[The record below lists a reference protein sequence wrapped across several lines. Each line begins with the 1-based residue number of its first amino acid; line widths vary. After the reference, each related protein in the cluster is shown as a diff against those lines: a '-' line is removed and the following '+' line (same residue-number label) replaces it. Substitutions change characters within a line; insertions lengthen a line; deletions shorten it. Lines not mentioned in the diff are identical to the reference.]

1 MDLTFDPIISDAQYE
16 SAARLFSAY
25 YPSMPTTGKSL
36 KNMVASHPPEFP
48 AHRLLV
54 RQEGADLGYARVVPG
69 FWLAEPNLFSL
80 SLFVDPVAGRW
91 DALPEVFETI
101 EDLARKDGAERFQ
114 IWVSSQYPE
123 YVEFLEAR
131 GYALEQSNP
140 ETMLSLAD
148 FDPTP
153 YQAELDAMQNSE
165 VRILR
170 LTEFAA
176 ERPDTWIRDYYTWE
190 MEVMH
195 DVPLA
200 GGFSEVPFDSYEKRL
215 LSEDESRELFFVA
228 LINGEIAA
236 STMLHRNP
244 ADPTIGNTGLTGC
257 RRPFR
262 RKGLA
267 RVLKVT
273 CFAAAREAGVAK
285 IFTDNEENNPMF
297 QLNLDLGFREIY
309 QHRAYGKKALAGR
322 RPP

>member
-1 MDLTFDPIISDAQYE
+1 MAISFEPIVSDEHFE

-25 YPSMPTTGKSL
+25 NPSMPTTAKSL
-36 KNMVASHPPEFP
+36 KRHAATHPPEFP
-48 AHRLLV
+48 AHRLIV
-54 RQEGADLGYARVVPG
+54 REGATELGYARVVPG

-80 SLFVDPVAGRW
+80 SFFADPQAGRW
-91 DALPEVFETI
+91 EVLPEVFDTI
-101 EDLARKDGAERFQ
+101 EELARKDGAERFQ
-114 IWVSSQYPE
+114 IWVPSHYPK
-123 YVEFLEAR
+123 YVEFLESR
-131 GYALEQSNP
+131 DYELEQSNP
-140 ETMLSLAD
+140 ESMLELAD
-148 FDPTP
+148 FDPAP
-153 YQAELDAMQNSE
+153 YQAELDSTQNSE
-165 VRILR
+165 VRIIR

-200 GGFSEVPFDSYEKRL
+200 GGFSEVPFDSYEKRMQ
-215 LSEDESRELFFVA
+215 SEDESPELFFVA
-228 LINGEIAA
+228 LLDGEIAA

-262 RKGLA
+262 RRGLA

-273 CFAAAREAGVAK
+273 CFAAAREAGVTK
-285 IFTDNEENNPMF
+285 IYTDNEENNPMF

-309 QHRAYGKKALAGR
+309 QHQAYGKKA
-322 RPP
+322 